1 VSAGG
6 VRFAVADLLQAPVM
20 AHGRNRERVAEAA
33 GLRTHELPRLGPV
46 SPPARELSGSG
57 AGAGP
62 SSRGE
67 EGGLRSDQARPRR
80 GGAAESISAGCGA
93 GCSDLS
99 PGDAA
104 PPVADLRALTLAVLG
119 EERRG
124 PYLEGEDATQ
134 SDVRWFV
141 DQGTRAGK
149 WAIVLVAIYNE
160 VRVRSASKAELARRP
175 ELRPWHERQQ
185 RLAQV
190 EGARTRMMGRR
201 KGAPDCLA
209 INVGL
214 EPVRFGLIEVK
225 FPPNKL
231 SDEQETWRDWCDAAG
246 VDWALATHPTHRED
260 VLRAFRAWG
269 WITP

>member
-1 VSAGG
+1 MT
-6 VRFAVADLLQAPVM
+6 FAELTQTRAWADP
-20 AHGRNRERVAEAA
+20 RNRERVAEAA
-33 GLRTHELPRLGPV
+33 GL
-46 SPPARELSGSG
+46 PPASRKQ
-57 AGAGP
+57 A
-62 SSRGE
+62 SSLPQDCR
-67 EGGLRSDQARPRR
+67 QP
-80 GGAAESISAGCGA
+80 
-93 GCSDLS
+93 
-99 PGDAA
+99 PAA
-104 PPVADLRALTLAVLG
+104 PDIHALTLAVLG